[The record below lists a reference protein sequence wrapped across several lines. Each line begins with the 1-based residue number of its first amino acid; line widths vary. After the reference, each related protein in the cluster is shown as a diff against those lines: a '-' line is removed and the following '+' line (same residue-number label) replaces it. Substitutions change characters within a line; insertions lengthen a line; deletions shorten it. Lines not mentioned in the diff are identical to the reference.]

1 MLASFD
7 EQCYDQSTCQFS
19 VKMEWFAPE
28 CMSRI
33 EYYAL
38 GSKYSAYAKSQGWKD
53 YQEDGRRREPVFFGV
68 AFCVSDKVYH
78 PLSGELLRMSKMD
91 LGYWITLVDGIVV
104 LASILA
110 INLF

>member
-1 MLASFD
+1 
-7 EQCYDQSTCQFS
+7 
-19 VKMEWFAPE
+19 
-28 CMSRI
+28 MSRI

-38 GSKYSAYAKSQGWKD
+38 GSEYPDFAKKKNWMEY

-68 AFCVSDKVYH
+68 GFCVSDKVYH

-110 INLF
+110 INLFHTRYN